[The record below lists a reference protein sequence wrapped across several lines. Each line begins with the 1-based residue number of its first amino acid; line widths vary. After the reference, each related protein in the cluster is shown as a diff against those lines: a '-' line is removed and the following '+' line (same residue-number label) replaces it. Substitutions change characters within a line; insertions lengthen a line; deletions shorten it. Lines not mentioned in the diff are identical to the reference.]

1 MILDTLRKGAGRA
14 FGMVLMGMLVISFAI
29 WGIADIFRGYGSQT
43 LIKVGNTEITP
54 QEYSRAQR
62 DVLRVMSSDA
72 GRSLSLQEARE
83 AGLENRV
90 LERLIGGAAVD
101 THAKSLR
108 LGISDEAL
116 LQGIMKD
123 PAFQDSTGNF
133 NPLALQQALRNM
145 DMSEQGYL
153 ASERERNLRRQ
164 LLSTVGRT
172 PIASQVF
179 LNALNNYNNET
190 RSLRYVIIRAT
201 AAGTVPEPTDEDLKR
216 FYDNHQA
223 KFTQPEFRKFGVLA
237 VTPES
242 VKDKV
247 QITDDD
253 LTAAF
258 DKDKDKL
265 GTPERRRVQQ
275 IAFPDKA
282 AADAAYQK
290 IQSGTGFVDL
300 AKAQGVNENDLDLG
314 MLKRSDMADAAI
326 GDAAFKLEKDKV
338 SEPVTGA
345 LGKTVLLRVTEIQP
359 GKIVTLEEA
368 KPELENKLLKDRAQG
383 AIFDLHD
390 RIEDERAAGTQL
402 SEVADKFKLSYQVFD
417 QVDRQGKTP
426 DGKVVDL
433 PLKTDLLN
441 AVFATEVGVENDPLD
456 AKDEGLIWYE
466 VVGITPQQLKPFD
479 QVRDEVKK
487 DWSLDEQRTRLAK
500 YTKDLVKQLSGGKTL
515 EDLAKDMNTQVT
527 STEPLKRDGLTI
539 NVLPVAVTQAF
550 ALPQGGYGSAPS
562 GVDEGRIVFQVDKVA
577 PPPAL
582 EGPSLEGVRRQ
593 IKNFIGEDIVGEYFS
608 ALEARYGVTIN
619 RQALAKLAGGAEEQ

>member
-133 NPLALQQALRNM
+133 NSLALQQALRNM

-172 PIASQVF
+172 PTASQVF

-290 IQSGTGFVDL
+290 IESGTGFVDL
-300 AKAQGVNENDLDLG
+300 ARAQGVNENDLDLG

-359 GKIVTLEEA
+359 GKIVTLKEA

-433 PLKTDLLN
+433 PQKTDLLN

-577 PPPAL
+577 PPPAR

>member
-1 MILDTLRKGAGRA
+1 VILETLRKGAGRA
-14 FGMVLMGMLVISFAI
+14 FGMILMGLLVVSFAI

-43 LIKVGNTEITP
+43 LIEVGDTEITP

-116 LQGIMKD
+116 LEGIMKN

-133 NPLALQQALRNM
+133 NPLALQQALRNL

-153 ASERERNLRRQ
+153 ESERERNLRSQ
-164 LLSTVGRT
+164 LLSTVGRS
-172 PIASQVF
+172 PVASQVF

-190 RSLRYVIIRAT
+190 RSLRYVIVPTT
-201 AAGTVPEPTDEDLKR
+201 AAGTVPEPTDDDLKR
-216 FYDNHQA
+216 YYTNHQA
-223 KFTQPEFRKFGVLA
+223 KFTQPEFRKIGVLA
-237 VTPES
+237 VTPDT

-247 QITDDD
+247 KITDDD
-253 LTAAF
+253 LKAAF
-258 DKDKDKL
+258 EKDKDKL
-265 GTPERRRVQQ
+265 GTPERRHVQQ
-275 IAFPDKA
+275 ISFPDKA

-290 IQSGTGFVDL
+290 IQSGTDFVAL
-300 AKAQGVNENDLDLG
+300 AKELGSSESDIDLG
-314 MLKRSDMADAAI
+314 VLKRLDVADATI

-338 SEPVTGA
+338 SEPVTGQ

-359 GKIVTLEEA
+359 GKVVTFEEA
-368 KPELENKLLKDRAQG
+368 KPELEKKLLKDRAQG

-402 SEVADKFKLSYQVFD
+402 SEVANKFKLTYQVFD

-426 DGKVVDL
+426 DGTTVDL
-433 PLKTDLLN
+433 PQKSDLLK
-441 AVFATEVGVENDPLD
+441 AAFATEVGVENDPLD

-466 VVGITPQQLKPFD
+466 ALGITPQQLKPFD
-479 QVRDEVKK
+479 QVKDKVKK
-487 DWSLDEQRTRLAK
+487 DWSLDQQRTGLAK
-500 YTKDLVKQLSGGKTL
+500 YTDDLVKQLNAGKSL
-515 EDLAKDMNTQVT
+515 EELAKDLNTQVMV
-527 STEPLKRDGLTI
+527 TEPLKRDGLTV
-539 NVLPVAVTQAF
+539 NVLPTAVTQAF
-550 ALPQGGYGSAPS
+550 SLPQSGYGSAPS
-562 GVDEGRIVFQVDKVA
+562 GVDEGRIVFQVDKVT
-577 PPPAL
+577 PPPPL
-582 EGPSLEGVRRQ
+582 EGPSLEALKRQ
-593 IKNFIGEDIVGEYFS
+593 LKNFIGEDIVGEYFS

-619 RQALAKLAGGAEEQ
+619 RQALAKLAGGSEEQ

>member
-1 MILDTLRKGAGRA
+1 MLLETLRKGAART
-14 FGMVLMGMLVISFAI
+14 FGMILMGMLVISFAI

-43 LIKVGNTEITP
+43 LIKVGDTEITP

-83 AGLENRV
+83 QGLENRV

-101 THAKSLR
+101 THAKSLG
-108 LGISDEAL
+108 LGISDEEL

-123 PAFQDSTGNF
+123 PAFQDAMGNF
-133 NPLALQQALRNM
+133 NPLALQQALRTM

-164 LLSTVGRT
+164 LLGTVGRT
-172 PIASQVF
+172 PAASQVF

-190 RSLRYVIIRAT
+190 RSLRYVVVPAT
-201 AAGTVPEPTDEDLKR
+201 AAGVVPEPSDADLKS

-223 KFTQPEFRKFGVLA
+223 KFTQPEFRKFGALA

-242 VKDKV
+242 VKDRV
-247 QITDDD
+247 QIADDD
-253 LTAAF
+253 LKAAF

-290 IQSGTGFVDL
+290 IQSGTGFVDI
-300 AKAQGVNENDLDLG
+300 AKAHGVNEVDLDLG
-314 MLKRSDMADAAI
+314 MLKRSDMADSAI
-326 GDAAFKLEKDKV
+326 ADAAFKLEKDKV
-338 SEPVTGA
+338 SEPVTGV

-359 GKIVTLEEA
+359 GKMVTFDEA
-368 KPELENKLLKDRAQG
+368 KPELEKKLLKDRAQS

-402 SEVADKFKLSYQVFD
+402 SEVAEKFKLTYQVFD
-417 QVDRQGKTP
+417 PVDRQGKSL

-433 PLKTDLLN
+433 PQKTDLLN

-466 VVGITPQQLKPFD
+466 VLGITPQQLKPFD
-479 QVRDEVKK
+479 QVKDEVKK
-487 DWSLDEQRTRLAK
+487 DWSLDEQRTRLVK
-500 YTKDLVKQLSGGKTL
+500 YTEDLVKQLSGGKTL
-515 EDLAKDMNTQVT
+515 EDVAKDLKTQAVP
-527 STEPLKRDGLTI
+527 TEPLKRDGLTI

-562 GVDEGRIVFQVDKVA
+562 GVEEGRIVFQVDKVT
-577 PPPAL
+577 PPPPL
-582 EGPSLEGVRRQ
+582 DQPSLEALKRQ
-593 IKNFIGEDIVGEYFS
+593 IKNFISEDIVGEYFS
-608 ALEARYGVTIN
+608 ALESRYGVTIN
-619 RQALAKLAGGAEEQ
+619 QQALAKLAGGNEEQ

>member
-1 MILDTLRKGAGRA
+1 MLLETLRKGAART
-14 FGMVLMGMLVISFAI
+14 FGMILMGMLVISFAI

-43 LIKVGNTEITP
+43 LIKVGDTEITP

-83 AGLENRV
+83 QGLENRV

-101 THAKSLR
+101 THAKSLG
-108 LGISDEAL
+108 LGISDEEL

-123 PAFQDSTGNF
+123 PAFQDAMGNF
-133 NPLALQQALRNM
+133 NPLALQQALRTM

-164 LLSTVGRT
+164 LLGTVGRT
-172 PIASQVF
+172 PAASQVF

-190 RSLRYVIIRAT
+190 RSLRYVVVPAT
-201 AAGTVPEPTDEDLKR
+201 AAGVVPEPSDADLKS

-223 KFTQPEFRKFGVLA
+223 KFTQPEFRKFGALA

-242 VKDKV
+242 VKDRV
-247 QITDDD
+247 QIADGD
-253 LTAAF
+253 LKAAF

-290 IQSGTGFVDL
+290 IQSGTGFVDI
-300 AKAQGVNENDLDLG
+300 AKAHGVNEVDLDLG
-314 MLKRSDMADAAI
+314 MLKRSDMADSAI
-326 GDAAFKLEKDKV
+326 ADAAFRLEKDKV
-338 SEPVTGA
+338 SEPVTGV

-359 GKIVTLEEA
+359 GKMVTFDEA
-368 KPELENKLLKDRAQG
+368 KPELEKKLLKDRAQS

-402 SEVADKFKLSYQVFD
+402 SEVAEKFKLTYQVFD
-417 QVDRQGKTP
+417 PVDRQGKSL

-466 VVGITPQQLKPFD
+466 VLGITPQQLKPFD
-479 QVRDEVKK
+479 QVKDEVKK
-487 DWSLDEQRTRLAK
+487 DWSLDEQRTRLVK
-500 YTKDLVKQLSGGKTL
+500 YTEDLVKQLSGGKTL
-515 EDLAKDMNTQVT
+515 EDVAKDLKTQAVP
-527 STEPLKRDGLTI
+527 TEPLKRDGLTI

-562 GVDEGRIVFQVDKVA
+562 GVEEGRIVFQVDKVT
-577 PPPAL
+577 PPPPL
-582 EGPSLEGVRRQ
+582 DQPSLEALKRQ
-593 IKNFIGEDIVGEYFS
+593 IKNFISEDIVGEYFS
-608 ALEARYGVTIN
+608 ALESRYGVTIN
-619 RQALAKLAGGAEEQ
+619 QQALAKLAGGNEEQ

>member
-1 MILDTLRKGAGRA
+1 VILETLRKGAGRA
-14 FGMVLMGMLVISFAI
+14 FGMILMGLLVVSFAI

-43 LIKVGNTEITP
+43 LIEVGDTEITP

-116 LQGIMKD
+116 LEGIMKN

-133 NPLALQQALRNM
+133 NPLALQQALRNL

-153 ASERERNLRRQ
+153 ESERERNLRSQ
-164 LLSTVGRT
+164 LLSTVGRS
-172 PIASQVF
+172 PVASQVF

-190 RSLRYVIIRAT
+190 RSLRYVIVPTT
-201 AAGTVPEPTDEDLKR
+201 AAGTVPEPTDDDLKR
-216 FYDNHQA
+216 YYTNHQA
-223 KFTQPEFRKFGVLA
+223 KFTQPEFRKVGVLA
-237 VTPES
+237 VTPDT

-247 QITDDD
+247 KITDDD
-253 LTAAF
+253 LKAAF
-258 DKDKDKL
+258 EKDKDKL
-265 GTPERRRVQQ
+265 GTPERRHVQQ
-275 IAFPDKA
+275 ISFPDKA

-290 IQSGTGFVDL
+290 IQSGTDFVAL
-300 AKAQGVNENDLDLG
+300 AKELGSSESDIDLG
-314 MLKRSDMADAAI
+314 VLKRLDMADATI

-338 SEPVTGA
+338 SEPVTGQ

-359 GKIVTLEEA
+359 GKVVTFEEA
-368 KPELENKLLKDRAQG
+368 KPELEKKLLKDRAQG

-402 SEVADKFKLSYQVFD
+402 SEVANKFKLTYQVFD

-426 DGKVVDL
+426 DGTTVDL
-433 PLKTDLLN
+433 PQKSDLLK
-441 AVFATEVGVENDPLD
+441 AAFATEVGVENDPLD

-466 VVGITPQQLKPFD
+466 VLGITPQQLKPAD
-479 QVRDEVKK
+479 QVKDEVKK
-487 DWSLDEQRTRLAK
+487 DWSLDQQRTGLAK
-500 YTKDLVKQLSGGKTL
+500 YTDDLVKQLNAGKSL
-515 EDLAKDMNTQVT
+515 EELAKDLNTQVMV
-527 STEPLKRDGLTI
+527 TEPLKRDGLTV
-539 NVLPVAVTQAF
+539 NVLPTAVTQAF
-550 ALPQGGYGSAPS
+550 SLPQSGYGSAPS
-562 GVDEGRIVFQVDKVA
+562 GVDEGRIVFQVDKVT
-577 PPPAL
+577 PPPPL
-582 EGPSLEGVRRQ
+582 EGPSLEALKRQ
-593 IKNFIGEDIVGEYFS
+593 LKNFIGEDIVGEYFS

-619 RQALAKLAGGAEEQ
+619 RQALAKLAGGSEEQ

>member
-123 PAFQDSTGNF
+123 PAFQDLTGNF

-326 GDAAFKLEKDKV
+326 GDAVFKLEKDQV

-359 GKIVTLEEA
+359 GKIVTFEEA

-433 PLKTDLLN
+433 PQKTDLLN

-500 YTKDLVKQLSGGKTL
+500 YTEDLVKQLSGGKTL

-577 PPPAL
+577 PPPRSRDRVSRA
-582 EGPSLEGVRRQ
+582 
-593 IKNFIGEDIVGEYFS
+593 
-608 ALEARYGVTIN
+608 
-619 RQALAKLAGGAEEQ
+619 

>member
-1 MILDTLRKGAGRA
+1 MLLETLRKGAART
-14 FGMVLMGMLVISFAI
+14 FGMILMGMLVISFAI

-43 LIKVGNTEITP
+43 LIKVGDTEITP

-83 AGLENRV
+83 QGLENRV

-101 THAKSLR
+101 THAKSLG
-108 LGISDEAL
+108 LGISDEEL

-123 PAFQDSTGNF
+123 PAFQDAMGNF
-133 NPLALQQALRNM
+133 NPLALQQALRTM

-164 LLSTVGRT
+164 LLGTVGRT
-172 PIASQVF
+172 PAASQVF

-190 RSLRYVIIRAT
+190 RSLRYVVVPAT
-201 AAGTVPEPTDEDLKR
+201 AAGVVPEPSDADLKS

-223 KFTQPEFRKFGVLA
+223 KFTQPEFRKFGALA

-242 VKDKV
+242 VKDRV
-247 QITDDD
+247 QIADDD
-253 LTAAF
+253 LKAAF

-290 IQSGTGFVDL
+290 IQSGTGFVDI
-300 AKAQGVNENDLDLG
+300 AKAHGVNEVDLDLG
-314 MLKRSDMADAAI
+314 MLKRSDMADSAI
-326 GDAAFKLEKDKV
+326 ADAAFKLEKDKV
-338 SEPVTGA
+338 SEPVTGV

-359 GKIVTLEEA
+359 GKMVTFDVA
-368 KPELENKLLKDRAQG
+368 KPELEKKLLKDRAQS

-402 SEVADKFKLSYQVFD
+402 SEVAEKFKLTYQVFD
-417 QVDRQGKTP
+417 PVDRQGKSL

-433 PLKTDLLN
+433 PQKTDLLN

-466 VVGITPQQLKPFD
+466 VLGITPQQLKPFD
-479 QVRDEVKK
+479 QVKDEVKK
-487 DWSLDEQRTRLAK
+487 DWSLDEQRTRLVK
-500 YTKDLVKQLSGGKTL
+500 YTEDLVKQLSGGKTL
-515 EDLAKDMNTQVT
+515 EDVAKDLKTQAVP
-527 STEPLKRDGLTI
+527 TEPLKRDGLTI

-562 GVDEGRIVFQVDKVA
+562 GVEEGRIVFQVDKVT
-577 PPPAL
+577 PPPPL
-582 EGPSLEGVRRQ
+582 DQPSLEALKRQ
-593 IKNFIGEDIVGEYFS
+593 IKNFISEDIVGEYFS
-608 ALEARYGVTIN
+608 ALESRYGVTIN
-619 RQALAKLAGGAEEQ
+619 QQALAKLAGGNEEQ